1 MSYFK
6 QIASRARLPN
16 QRRSQDLPLLNPTPA
31 LFRSIA
37 LVEPSELPNERVG
50 LDESSMMTSP
60 QASNISSATQS
71 ISSPTTVVLPPASS
85 YVYSGTDLPAVPPP
99 PITIPE
105 AITSKT
111 ALSLTSIEESV
122 PDSQSVTPAKQSP
135 PVDRTEKR
143 APLSISPS
151 PQVTTSSSNVQNL
164 QPNSSQNR
172 MPIIPT
178 KYSGTAQQLSG
189 EMPVETPNL
198 LTHKADI
205 DAASVDNLT
214 NVKALDKPLPTTL
227 EPKALAQNLPKER
240 TTEAQSQLTPA
251 PSFSQ
256 KSKPHISEG
265 STKPISAIAQPLRT
279 TLEPKHSA
287 QNSPREKITEAQS
300 QLLLPSFPRTS
311 KPDISQR
318 STIHIGTIDIQITP
332 PVVAPKPVVIRPAAT
347 STGSLARGF
356 TSEFGLRQG

>member
-37 LVEPSELPNERVG
+37 LVEPSELPDERVG

-71 ISSPTTVVLPPASS
+71 ISSLATVVLPPASS
-85 YVYSGTDLPAVPPP
+85 YVYSGTDLPAVLP

-105 AITSKT
+105 AITSTT
-111 ALSLTSIEESV
+111 ALSLTSREQSV
-122 PDSQSVTPAKQSP
+122 PDSQPATPEKQSP
-135 PVDRTEKR
+135 PENRADKRT
-143 APLSISPS
+143 PLSISPS

-164 QPNSSQNR
+164 QPNSSQNQ

-189 EMPVETPNL
+189 EMPVETPNF
-198 LTHKADI
+198 LTHQANI
-205 DAASVDNLT
+205 DAASIDNLT
-214 NVKALDKPLPTTL
+214 NVKAIAQPLQTTL
-227 EPKALAQNLPKER
+227 EPKASAQNLLKER
-240 TTEAQSQLTPA
+240 TTEAQSQLTPS
-251 PSFSQ
+251 PSFPQ
-256 KSKPHISEG
+256 TSKPHTSEG
-265 STKPISAIAQPLRT
+265 SSKPISAIAQPLRT
-279 TLEPKHSA
+279 TLEPKPSA
-287 QNSPREKITEAQS
+287 QNSPRERITEAQS

-311 KPDISQR
+311 RPDVSQR
-318 STIHIGTIDIQITP
+318 STIHIGVIDIQITP
-332 PVVAPKPVVIRPAAT
+332 PLVAPKPVVIRPAAT